1 MRMIK
6 LSEEK
11 IYGKDDE
18 LKYISKLIDW
28 LSVFK
33 VKRELWLTEVEKRF
47 FVNMVYLL
55 NRDMDLKGKEA
66 LELYKENVGLYRK
79 SDISL
84 YIRKLIEKEWINKK
98 DKDLVLPKFLNPLIK
113 DLNLNIII
121 GLDANR

>member
-1 MRMIK
+1 MMIK

-11 IYGKDDE
+11 IYDKDDE
-18 LKYISKLIDW
+18 LQYISKLIDW

-113 DLNLNIII
+113 DLNLNITI
-121 GLDANR
+121 GLHVDR

>member
-1 MRMIK
+1 MMIK

-11 IYGKDDE
+11 IYDKDDE
-18 LKYISKLIDW
+18 LQYISKLIDW

-66 LELYKENVGLYRK
+66 LELYKENVGLYRQ

-113 DLNLNIII
+113 DLNLNITI
-121 GLDANR
+121 GLHVDR

>member
-18 LKYISKLIDW
+18 LQYISKLIDW

-55 NRDMDLKGKEA
+55 NRDIDLKGKEA

-98 DKDLVLPKFLNPLIK
+98 EKDLVLPKFLNPLIK
-113 DLNLNIII
+113 DLNLNITIR
-121 GLDANR
+121 LHVDR